1 MSVKETGDLRAFV
14 RQLEAIA
21 NTAVYVGIP
30 GESSQRISG
39 DAKNVRTADE
49 PTNVDLGYIHEYGTN
64 TGIGG
69 HVPIPPRPFLH
80 PGVSKA
86 TAHCVELL
94 KIGVAESL
102 EKRSPAPVLATLD
115 EAGLHAVSV
124 VRGMFDTQGDASWP
138 QLAKGTLYKR
148 RQRGRSGTRP
158 LLDTGQLRNSI
169 TYIIKSK

>member
-1 MSVKETGDLRAFV
+1 MSVTETGDLRAFV

-21 NTAVYVGIP
+21 KTAVYVGIP
-30 GESSQRISG
+30 GESSQRISS
-39 DAKNVRTADE
+39 DADNVRTAHE

-69 HVPIPPRPFLH
+69 HVPIPPRPFLN

-86 TAHCVELL
+86 EPHCTELL
-94 KIGVAESL
+94 KIGVADAL
-102 EKRSPAPVLATLD
+102 EKQNTAPVLAALN

-124 VRGMFDTQGDASWP
+124 VRGMFDTQGDMGWP
-138 QLAKGTLYKR
+138 ALAKGTLYKR
-148 RQRGRSGTRP
+148 KKRGRTGTRP

-169 TYIIKSK
+169 TYIIKDK